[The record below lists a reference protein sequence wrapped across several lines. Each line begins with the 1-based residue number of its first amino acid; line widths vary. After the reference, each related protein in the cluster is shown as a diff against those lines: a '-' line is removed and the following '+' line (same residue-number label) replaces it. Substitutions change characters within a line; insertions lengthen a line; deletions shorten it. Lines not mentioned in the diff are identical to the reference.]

1 MSMSL
6 IEYFW
11 DEANSNGNITWVMM
25 KTALSSLLSTKKYD
39 YAFNIHYNDLGFYK
53 AILGF
58 KDGLIEMSY
67 YKDGLWHSELVCG
80 SDDFSFLKPLL
91 DDKIIK

>member
-1 MSMSL
+1 MG
-6 IEYFW
+6 
-11 DEANSNGNITWVMM
+11 DEEDRS
-25 KTALSSLLSTKKYD
+25 LSSLLSTKKYD
-39 YAFNIHYNDLGFYK
+39 YVFNIHYNDLGFYK

-58 KDGLIEMSY
+58 KDGLVEMSY
-67 YKDGLWHSELVCG
+67 YKDGQWHSEFVCG